1 MTFLLAMLLT
11 ADPTPALSKTDPL
24 TWTRSDPATFG
35 CFLEKSF
42 GLHDAR
48 FGCKPK
54 KGKGKAASKAS
65 ADDVGPVFPA
75 AAASQ
80 VNPLVTNVDLAWE
93 NGSLQAVTL
102 TLSKKMTLSE
112 VTAAFHLPANEHQ
125 PANVMSIDVQDCT
138 EKASCLLIQGFD
150 HEGAGD

>member
-11 ADPTPALSKTDPL
+11 ADPVPALSKTDPL
-24 TWTRSDPATFG
+24 TWTRADPATFG

-42 GLHDAR
+42 GLVDAR

-54 KGKGKAASKAS
+54 KVKGKAAAP
-65 ADDVGPVFPA
+65 ADDAGPVFPA

-80 VNPLVTNVDLAWE
+80 VNPLISQIDLAWE

-102 TLSKKMTLSE
+102 SLTKKMTPAE
-112 VTAAFHLPANEHQ
+112 AKAAFHLPDQAHQ
-125 PANVMSIDVQDCT
+125 PPNVMSIDVQDCSQ
-138 EKASCLLIQGFD
+138 KASCLLIQGFD
-150 HEGAGD
+150 HQGAGD